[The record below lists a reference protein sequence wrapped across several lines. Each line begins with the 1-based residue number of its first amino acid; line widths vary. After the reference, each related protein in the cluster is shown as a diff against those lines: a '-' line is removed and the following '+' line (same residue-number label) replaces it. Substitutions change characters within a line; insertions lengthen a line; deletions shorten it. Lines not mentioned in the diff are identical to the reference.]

1 MDGLSWI
8 EFIEFFH
15 YAIAATLI
23 AGVIC
28 PLVGAFLLVRRT
40 GFYGIALPQFAAA
53 GIACG
58 FVVMPWL
65 EAQLHVD
72 LGASAMASGEHAAL
86 NAHLFWAGLF
96 TFGGLTLLTL
106 ARSSGTETA
115 RIAAAFAIASA
126 ATVLFAHASPVGDI
140 YVHELLR
147 GEILAIGLH
156 ELDTL
161 AVVLGAV
168 ALSVLVLHRDFALV
182 SYDREQARVLGLQV
196 RRRELLL
203 QLLTGATVA
212 TGVMTV
218 GPVVLFGFLV
228 IPPLSARALAR
239 SMTGFLRLSTLLGL
253 LSALLGLALSKE
265 LDWPLGPAVVVAS
278 TLVWMICAACHS
290 LRRAPRP

>member
-1 MDGLSWI
+1 MDGLSWA
-8 EFIEFFH
+8 EFFEFFH
-15 YAIAATLI
+15 FAIAATLI
-23 AGVIC
+23 AGLIC

-53 GIACG
+53 GVACG
-58 FVVMPWL
+58 FVAMPWL
-65 EAQLHVD
+65 EAQLGAD
-72 LGASAMASGEHAAL
+72 LGASGMASGEHAAL
-86 NAHLFWAGLF
+86 NVHLAWAALF

-106 ARSSGTETA
+106 ARHGGTETA

-161 AVVLGAV
+161 AAVLGLVAIAV
-168 ALSVLVLHRDFALV
+168 VILHRDLALV
-182 SYDREQARVLGLQV
+182 SYDRDQARVLGLPV
-196 RRRELLL
+196 RRHELLL
-203 QLLTGATVA
+203 QFMTGATVA

-228 IPPLSARALAR
+228 IPPLAARALAR
-239 SMTGFLRLSTLLGL
+239 SMVGYLCWCATLGL
-253 LSALLGLALSKE
+253 GSGILGLVLSKE

-278 TLVWMICAACHS
+278 TGVWFAS
-290 LRRAPRP
+290 RAVNAVTRH

>member
-1 MDGLSWI
+1 VEEVSWT
-8 EFIEFFH
+8 EFFEHFH
-15 YAIAATLI
+15 YAIAAALI
-23 AGVIC
+23 AGLIC
-28 PLVGAFLLVRRT
+28 PLIGAFLLVRRT

-53 GIACG
+53 GVACG

-72 LGASAMASGEHAAL
+72 FGADGMASGEHAAL
-86 NAHLFWAGLF
+86 NIHLAWASLF
-96 TFGGLTLLTL
+96 TMGGLTLLTL
-106 ARSSGTETA
+106 ARRGGTETA

-161 AVVLGAV
+161 AAVLGFV
-168 ALSVLVLHRDFALV
+168 ALSIVIWHRDLALV
-182 SYDREQARVLGLQV
+182 SYDRDQARVLGLPV
-196 RRRELLL
+196 RRHELLL
-203 QLLTGATVA
+203 QFLTGATVA

-228 IPPLSARALAR
+228 IPPLAARAIAK
-239 SMTGFLRLSTLLGL
+239 SMVGYLCWSAALGL
-253 LSALLGLALSKE
+253 GSAVLGLVLSKE
-265 LDWPLGPAVVVAS
+265 LDWPLGPAVVVSSTGLWFAS
-278 TLVWMICAACHS
+278 RVFGSM
-290 LRRAPRP
+290 RRG